1 MRPRL
6 SSLCTK
12 STTAGTAAASQRD
25 HGGETSCQL
34 VVADTDP
41 AVGYRYAGLYSRC
54 FPHWSAR
61 RHAGSASERGNGHK
75 KTGSRA
81 GFSGVSGLIRG
92 DSEVSGRK
100 VLVPETGIEPATFAL
115 RVRCSTY

>member
-1 MRPRL
+1 MLSMRPRL

-61 RHAGSASERGNGHK
+61 RHAGSASERGNRHK

-81 GFSGVSGLIRG
+81 GFSGVPRLSGVTQG
-92 DSEVSGRK
+92 
-100 VLVPETGIEPATFAL
+100 
-115 RVRCSTY
+115 